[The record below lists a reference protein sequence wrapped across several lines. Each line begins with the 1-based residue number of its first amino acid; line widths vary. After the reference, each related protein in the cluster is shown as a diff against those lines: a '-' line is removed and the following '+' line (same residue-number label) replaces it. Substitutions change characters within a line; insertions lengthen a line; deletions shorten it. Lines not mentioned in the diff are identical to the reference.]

1 MWISKMTVTVFVICL
16 TLIAVSYV
24 GGFAVGWNVRKSLIP
39 VVRKQPQSKK
49 RKGPN
54 RMRGR

>member
-1 MWISKMTVTVFVICL
+1 MTVTVFVICL
-16 TLIAVSYV
+16 TLIAVSYA

-39 VVRKQPQSKK
+39 AGRKQPQSEK

>member
-1 MWISKMTVTVFVICL
+1 MTVTVFVICL
-16 TLIAVSYV
+16 SLIAISYV
-24 GGFAVGWNVRKSLIP
+24 GGVAVGWHIKKSLILS
-39 VVRKQPQSKK
+39 VRKQPQSEK

>member
-1 MWISKMTVTVFVICL
+1 MTVTVFVICL

-39 VVRKQPQSKK
+39 AGRKQPQSKK